1 MGRANPRTDPDV
13 ERTAAGSSVCAPRD
27 RLVCVG
33 VVARAHG
40 LRGEVHIRSYTA
52 DPADLGAYGPLYDE
66 GGEPAIRVH
75 VQRVVKGQVV
85 ARVDGIEDRGAAEA
99 LKGLHLYV
107 PRTALPE
114 PGEEEYYHAD
124 LIGLRA
130 ELVGGRVLGTI
141 RAIYDFSAGDVLEI
155 ARGKEVVMVPFTR
168 AVVPEVDLA
177 RGRVVVDPPPGLIE
191 DPGAETSSGEDGT

>member
-13 ERTAAGSSVCAPRD
+13 ARTASGSSVCAPRD

-33 VVARAHG
+33 VVARPHG

-66 GGEPAIRVH
+66 RGERTFRVH
-75 VQRVVKGQVV
+75 VQRVAKGQVV
-85 ARVDGIEDRGAAEA
+85 ARVDGIENRSAAEA
-99 LKGLHLYV
+99 LKGRHLYV

-141 RAIYDFSAGDVLEI
+141 RAIYDFRAGDVLEI
-155 ARGKEVVMVPFTR
+155 ARGKDVVMVPFTR
-168 AVVPEVDLA
+168 AVVPEVNVA
-177 RGRVVVDPPPGLIE
+177 RGRIVVDPPPGLME
-191 DPGAETSSGEDGT
+191 DAGAEASDGEGGT